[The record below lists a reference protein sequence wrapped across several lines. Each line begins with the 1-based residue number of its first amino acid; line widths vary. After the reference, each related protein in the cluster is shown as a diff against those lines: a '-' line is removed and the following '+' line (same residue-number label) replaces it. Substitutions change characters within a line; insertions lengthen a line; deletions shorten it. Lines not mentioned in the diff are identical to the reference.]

1 MNEDVWYSVFNFI
14 KYTKDALNL
23 KNVCKSTN
31 NGFCLYVK
39 NTEKTYPRRT
49 FIKQNNCMTCRETK
63 NKIHV
68 IVYPDCYPP
77 RILYYCDLFSCF
89 SCSLNSFCLSMEQEN
104 SYPFIEDVS
113 KQFYVKRSDGTY
125 SQGSLQEK
133 KVFIKNSDIFCNV
146 MFLEKKIN
154 KKKYPIHNITPN
166 NFNLHKL
173 VHINDTDVK
182 ILKLFWNIWSNDMK
196 QIINTRLDDI
206 PYTL

>member
-1 MNEDVWYSVFNFI
+1 MNEDMWYSVFKFI
-14 KYTKDALNL
+14 LYTKDALNL

-49 FIKQNNCMTCRETK
+49 FIKQDTCMTCETPR
-63 NKIHV
+63 NKVHV
-68 IVYPDCYPP
+68 IIYPESYPP
-77 RILYYCDLFSCF
+77 RILYYCDRFSCF
-89 SCSLNSFCLSMEQEN
+89 SCSLKSFCFSMEQEN
-104 SYPFIEDVS
+104 IYPFIENVS

-125 SQGSLQEK
+125 SQGILQEK
-133 KVFIKNSDIFCNV
+133 KLYIKNSNVFCNV
-146 MFLEKKIN
+146 MFLEKKYG

-173 VHINDTDVK
+173 VNVIETDVK
-182 ILKLFWNIWSNDMK
+182 ILKLFWNVWSNDMK
-196 QIINTRLDDI
+196 KIINTQLDCI